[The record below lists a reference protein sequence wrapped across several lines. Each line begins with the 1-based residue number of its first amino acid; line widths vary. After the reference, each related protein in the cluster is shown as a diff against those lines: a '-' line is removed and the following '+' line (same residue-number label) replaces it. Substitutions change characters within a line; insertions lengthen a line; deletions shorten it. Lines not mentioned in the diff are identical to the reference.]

1 MAERLTYKNRNGLYV
16 LRKGGSPE
24 NVREAIAHLAAYEDS
39 GLTPNEVQIF
49 GKAHNAFLDAFCD
62 FAESSA
68 NEHFEKQIKEELVR
82 YQQETKK
89 IPVETKIQKTV
100 DRKQRREKLISKS
113 KIHCNVFFDLKD
125 WALPFRISLWIKR
138 KSVKHIVAQI
148 GPVEIIFV
156 WRKHGE

>member
-1 MAERLTYKNRNGLYV
+1 MGKTAKGPCKKDYLSREEEKKNEQRRLTYKNRNGLYV

-68 NEHFEKQIKEELVR
+68 NEHFEKQIK
-82 YQQETKK
+82 
-89 IPVETKIQKTV
+89 
-100 DRKQRREKLISKS
+100 RRTCLLSTRNKE
-113 KIHCNVFFDLKD
+113 NT
-125 WALPFRISLWIKR
+125 
-138 KSVKHIVAQI
+138 
-148 GPVEIIFV
+148 G
-156 WRKHGE
+156 